1 MADQGGGMK
10 LIKPTLITD
19 AMLTTAPVE
28 PIPGMTWN
36 AGTNYLVDA
45 LVERTTTHR
54 RYKRKV
60 AGTTA
65 TAPESDTVNWADTG
79 PSNRWAMFD
88 RKVGTITT
96 TTSSLSVVL
105 RPGSVSGL
113 SLLELVG
120 RQAVVTMKDAPAG
133 TTVYNRTVSLDGTVI
148 GSFFEWFFT
157 DYVQL
162 TDFVLVDLPAQF
174 TSCELTVAIT
184 ATTTVSCGV
193 CAVGQVVDLGGTL
206 SSATV
211 GIVDYSVKTVDT
223 FGNIDVVQ
231 RSYSKRNSLKSI
243 APKSDF
249 NRIFR
254 TLASLRATPCVYIGT
269 EMPGYEPMIVYGFY
283 KEFSIDVSYPT
294 HHLCNL
300 EIEGLI

>member
-1 MADQGGGMK
+1 MK
-10 LIKPTLITD
+10 LIKPTIITD
-19 AMLTTAPVE
+19 AMLTTAPAE
-28 PIPGMTWN
+28 PASGMTWN
-36 AGTNYLVDA
+36 AGTAYVVDA

-60 AGTTA
+60 AGITA
-65 TAPESDTVNWADTG
+65 TVPESDTTNWADIG

-96 TTSSLSVVL
+96 TTSSLTAVF
-105 RPGSVSGL
+105 RPGSISGI

-133 TTVYNRTVSLDGTVI
+133 TTVYSRTISLDGTII
-148 GSFFEWFFT
+148 GSIFDWFFT
-157 DYVQL
+157 DYTQL

-174 TSCELTVAIT
+174 TNCELTVAIT

-193 CAVGQVVDLGGTL
+193 CAVGQVVDLGSTQYGV
-206 SSATV
+206 TV
-211 GIVDYSVKTVDT
+211 GIVDFSVKTVDT
-223 FGNIDVVQ
+223 FGNIDVTQ

-243 APKSDF
+243 TPKSDF

-269 EMPGYEPMIVYGFY
+269 EVSGYEPMIVYGFY
-283 KEFSIDVSYPT
+283 KEFSIDVSYPQ

>member
-1 MADQGGGMK
+1 MK
-10 LIKPTLITD
+10 LIKPTIITD
-19 AMLTTAPVE
+19 AMLTTAPAE
-28 PIPGMTWN
+28 PASGMTWN
-36 AGTNYLVDA
+36 AGTSYVVDA

-60 AGTTA
+60 AGITA
-65 TAPESDTVNWADTG
+65 TVPESDTTNWADIG

-96 TTSSLSVVL
+96 TTSSLTAVF
-105 RPGSVSGL
+105 RPGSISGI

-133 TTVYNRTVSLDGTVI
+133 TTVYSRTISLDGTII
-148 GSFFEWFFT
+148 GSIFDWFFT
-157 DYVQL
+157 DYAQL

-174 TSCELTVAIT
+174 TNCELTVAIT

-193 CAVGQVVDLGGTL
+193 CAVGQVVDLGSTQYGV
-206 SSATV
+206 TV
-211 GIVDYSVKTVDT
+211 GIVDFSVKTVDT
-223 FGNIDVVQ
+223 FGNIDVTQ

-243 APKSDF
+243 TPKSDF

-269 EMPGYEPMIVYGFY
+269 EASGYEPMIVYGFY
-283 KEFSIDVSYPT
+283 KEFSIDVSYPQ

>member
-1 MADQGGGMK
+1 MK
-10 LIKPTLITD
+10 LIKPTIITD
-19 AMLTTAPVE
+19 AMLTTAPAE
-28 PIPGMTWN
+28 PSAGMTWN
-36 AGTNYLVDA
+36 AGTAYAVDA

-65 TAPESDTVNWADTG
+65 TAPESDTVNWADIG

-96 TTSSLSVVL
+96 MTGSLTAVF
-105 RPGSVSGL
+105 RPGSVSGI

-133 TTVYNRTVSLDGTVI
+133 TTVYDRTISLDGTII
-148 GSFFEWFFT
+148 GSFFDWFFT
-157 DYVQL
+157 DYAQL

-174 TSCELTVAIT
+174 TNCELTIAIT

-193 CAVGQVVDLGGTL
+193 CAVGQVVDLGSTL
-206 SSATV
+206 SGSTV

-243 APKSDF
+243 TPKSDF

-269 EMPGYEPMIVYGFY
+269 EVSGYEPMIVYGFY
-283 KEFSIDVSYPT
+283 KEFSIDVSYPQ